1 MARDVYDALWD
12 RWRQLLFTDTEAA
25 EDMQARIAALQRAGD
40 REAALRYAR
49 EVCPWL
55 DPAARRPAPLPAP
68 PPPEPA
74 EPRRP
79 WAPPAAP
86 GIPAPTPAHAAVAAR
101 IIRGDRRLQE

>member
-40 REAALRYAR
+40 QAAALRYAR

-55 DPAARRPAPLPAP
+55 DPAARRAAPLLP
-68 PPPEPA
+68 PPPV
-74 EPRRP
+74 
-79 WAPPAAP
+79 
-86 GIPAPTPAHAAVAAR
+86 PAPKITDSGADV
-101 IIRGDRRLQE
+101 LLFSLSVCYVFCFFLW